1 MVLDQEVVGKIKQV
15 LMKLRRYS
23 QFINESVEITGDLLE
38 ILKERGKFWNEIFK
52 LNTSEFNFTSS
63 YSDMCKKKD
72 KNPEEDFQKI
82 QKHFDEIGFTLEG
95 IKDIFSEE
103 NNMRCGYNL
112 EDFYKGGSYPINREP
127 FKSTV
132 EGLKKKLKLSWTSFS
147 RDDYDTILQPF
158 SVGSTLDSQG
168 AIQDV
173 YLYKLFEKLGLNTN
187 VVQLGGPGWGD
198 IDRWENG
205 GDYSEAFIRYRYGY
219 HQTEYGKL
227 WMKQC
232 QIDEDW
238 LREEAMSDLQKYI
251 EEEFPSICS
260 KILNNIIKKNTNSFT
275 TTDEFDRRG
284 NIRDEFDHRGNI
296 RSLVREFK
304 LSDFSIIEEDRIIID
319 INKLCL
325 EMFKLNGQSEIE
337 DDDIEVVA
345 SEFIKDLEG
354 FYLDIDLTYTGD
366 LIISGEFKED

>member
-1 MVLDQEVVGKIKQV
+1 
-15 LMKLRRYS
+15 MKLRKYS

-38 ILKERGKFWNEIFK
+38 ILKERGKFWNEIFE

-82 QKHFDEIGFTLEG
+82 QKHFDEIGFTLEV

-127 FKSTV
+127 LKSIV
-132 EGLKKKLKLSWTSFS
+132 EGLKKKLKLEWTSFS
-147 RDDYDTILQPF
+147 REIFLSRRNDYDTILQPF
-158 SVGSTLDSQG
+158 SIGARLDSEG
-168 AIQDV
+168 AVQDI

-260 KILNNIIKKNTNSFT
+260 KILHSIVFKTTVKPGKDSRNEIIN
-275 TTDEFDRRG
+275 
-284 NIRDEFDHRGNI
+284 RDNVR
-296 RSLVREFK
+296 LQVREFK
-304 LSDFSIIEEDRIIID
+304 LSNFSIIEEDRIIID

-337 DDDIEVVA
+337 DDDIEVAA

-354 FYLDIDLTYTGD
+354 FYLDIDLTYSGD

>member
-1 MVLDQEVVGKIKQV
+1 
-15 LMKLRRYS
+15 MKLRRYN

-38 ILKERGKFWNEIFK
+38 ILKERGKFWNQILELDYSRFD
-52 LNTSEFNFTSS
+52 FNSS
-63 YSDMCKKKD
+63 YSDMCKRINR
-72 KNPEEDFQKI
+72 NPEQDFQKI
-82 QKHFDEIGFTLEG
+82 QKHFDERGFTLED

-127 FKSTV
+127 LKSIV
-132 EGLKKKLKLSWTSFS
+132 EGLKKKLKLEWTSFS

-187 VVQLGGPGWGD
+187 IVKLGGDGWGD
-198 IDRWENG
+198 IDGWEND

-232 QIDEDW
+232 QIDEEW
-238 LREEAMSDLQKYI
+238 LKEEAMSDLQKYI
-251 EEEFPSICS
+251 EEEFPSICG
-260 KILNNIIKKNTNSFT
+260 KILHSIAFKGPIKQSNDS
-275 TTDEFDRRG
+275 
-284 NIRDEFDHRGNI
+284 RDEFARRGEI
-296 RSLVREFK
+296 RGLLRQFK
-304 LSDFSIIEEDRIIID
+304 LDDFSIIEEDRIIID
-319 INKLCL
+319 IDKLCL
-325 EMFKLNGQSEIE
+325 EILKLNGQSEVKHS
-337 DDDIEVVA
+337 DIESA
-345 SEFIKDLEG
+345 AAEFAKRMEG
-354 FYLDIDLTYTGD
+354 FSLDMELTDTDD
-366 LIISGEFKED
+366 LIIWGRFKED

>member
-1 MVLDQEVVGKIKQV
+1 
-15 LMKLRRYS
+15 MKLRRYN

-38 ILKERGKFWNEIFK
+38 ILKERGKFWNEILELDYSRFD
-52 LNTSEFNFTSS
+52 FNRS
-63 YSDMCKKKD
+63 YSDVCKRINR
-72 KNPEEDFQKI
+72 NPEQDFQKI
-82 QKHFDEIGFTLEG
+82 QKHFDEKGFPLEE
-95 IKDIFSEE
+95 IKDLFSEE

-112 EDFYKGGSYPINREP
+112 EDFYKGGSFPINREP
-127 FKSTV
+127 LKSIV

-187 VVQLGGPGWGD
+187 IVKLGGDGWGD
-198 IDRWENG
+198 IDGWENG
-205 GDYSEAFIRYRYGY
+205 GDYSEAFIRYKYGY

-238 LREEAMSDLQKYI
+238 LREESMGDLQKYI
-251 EEEFPSICS
+251 EDEFASICS

-284 NIRDEFDHRGNI
+284 NIRDEFGRRGNI
-296 RSLVREFK
+296 RALVREFK

-325 EMFKLNGQSEIE
+325 EMFKLNGQSEVKHS
-337 DDDIEVVA
+337 DIEVA
-345 SEFIKDLEG
+345 AAEFTKQMEG
-354 FYLDIDLTYTGD
+354 FSLDIELTDTDD
-366 LIISGEFKED
+366 LIIWGRFKED